1 MTGQSQHFMGSSER
15 RKGWRQAEIL
25 HFMLYVNVGP
35 DLSRDSPKY
44 TDKGFLASRDV
55 ISASGPL
62 ATGLLQITSS
72 LEGPHTQ
79 MHIHG
84 QDCGP

>member
-1 MTGQSQHFMGSSER
+1 
-15 RKGWRQAEIL
+15 
-25 HFMLYVNVGP
+25 MLYKVSALHVNVWL

-44 TDKGFLASRDV
+44 TDKGFLASQDV

-72 LEGPHTQ
+72 LEVPHTQ
-79 MHIHG
+79 MRYAG
-84 QDCGP
+84 AGLWPLKPSLN